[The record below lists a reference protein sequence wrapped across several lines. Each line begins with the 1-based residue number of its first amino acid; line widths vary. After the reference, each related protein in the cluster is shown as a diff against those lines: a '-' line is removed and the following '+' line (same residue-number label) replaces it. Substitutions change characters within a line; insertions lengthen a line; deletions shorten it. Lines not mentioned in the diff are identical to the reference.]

1 MTIDNQGADDFLTG
15 DLDDGFVESP
25 NVLDDLRAELAQ
37 EIRRDNISI
46 EVLERPNIRV
56 EYDPNFGQPD
66 IRKWRKQSGENSRKG
81 FDSVA
86 FACRVVGNTC
96 EGIYINGKL
105 ATNEEGTALNFASPE
120 LLDMLDEDRPI
131 PEGIQKFFG
140 LDPHLEATALK
151 IIEHAGFSDDVDV
164 QEDPTKG

>member
-1 MTIDNQGADDFLTG
+1 MTNYDPADNFDDAALTD
-15 DLDDGFVESP
+15 DLSESP
-25 NVLDDLRAELAQ
+25 NILDALRTELQQ
-37 EIRRDNISI
+37 EIRRDNIII
-46 EVLERPNIRV
+46 EVPERPNIKV

-81 FDSVA
+81 FDSIL

-96 EGIYINGKL
+96 VQIFMNGKV
-105 ATNEEGTALNFASPE
+105 AENEEGIPLNFVSAD
-120 LLDMLDEDRPI
+120 LLSMLDEDRAI

-151 IIEHAGFSDDVDV
+151 IIEAAGFSDDVDV